1 MQKDNKND
9 IIDEGI
15 RYNLENIK
23 HSKEPITNIRRL
35 IAKRMVY
42 SKNISAPVTY
52 FKEIDISLL
61 LEKKK
66 KMNVSFNDLMVWLV
80 AKALSK
86 HRYLNSSLLENEIIL
101 YEDINIGIAV
111 NSTFGLL
118 VPVIRNVDKK
128 SITYISREIK
138 EVIKKIGERKI
149 IPDDLYG
156 GTFTITN
163 LGMLGIKFFTPILNQ
178 PQAGI
183 LGIGSISDKLSMKE
197 DIIKITPIISLSLTC
212 DHRIIDG
219 ASAAEFLNTLNE
231 LCNFNI

>member
-1 MQKDNKND
+1 MQKDNKNY
-9 IIDEGI
+9 IDECI
-15 RYNLENIK
+15 RYNLKNIK
-23 HSKEPITNIRRL
+23 HSKEPMTNIRKL
-35 IAKRMVY
+35 IAKRMVD

-52 FKEIDISLL
+52 FKEIDVSLL

-66 KMNVSFNDLMVWLV
+66 KMNVSFNDLMVWFV

-86 HRYLNSSLLENEIIL
+86 HRYLNSSLLENDIVL

-111 NSTFGLL
+111 NLKYGLL

-128 SITYISREIK
+128 SITEISREIK
-138 EVIKKIGERKI
+138 EMIKKIEERKI

-163 LGMLGIKFFTPILNQ
+163 LGMLGISFFTPILNQ
-178 PQAGI
+178 PQVGI
-183 LGIGSISDKLSMKE
+183 LGVGSISDKLSMNGNK
-197 DIIKITPIISLSLTC
+197 IKVKHVVPLSLTC

-219 ASAAEFLNTLNE
+219 AGAVEFLNTLDE
-231 LCNFNI
+231 FCNFNI